1 MLKRILF
8 VVFFLLVLFVSGSIA
23 NDLKKG
29 WDEYRNANYIAA
41 VEILMPLA
49 REGNAR
55 AQYAIGFM
63 YQKGRGLPL
72 DKDEAEKWF
81 RKAEPGLRKK
91 SENGSR
97 AAQHI
102 LSVMYRRG
110 YGVEKDEEAAAEW
123 NKRAAQQGHMIAQY
137 NMGWA
142 YANGR
147 GVPWDEKK
155 AIKWY
160 AKAAQKGHPPAALNL
175 GFLYLKG
182 ELIEKDNT
190 KAYMWFNIVGAI
202 GKDARIKDKDMR
214 KRAIR
219 AKEWL
224 YERMMLG
231 EINEANR
238 LAKEW
243 LKKHGR

>member
-1 MLKRILF
+1 MFNKIILSTVLVF
-8 VVFFLLVLFVSGSIA
+8 VFSVSNSVA
-23 NDLKKG
+23 SDLKKG
-29 WDEYRNANYIAA
+29 WDEYRNGNYITAKK
-41 VEILMPLA
+41 ILMPLA
-49 REGNAR
+49 KEGNAR

-63 YQKGRGLPL
+63 HQNGHGLQL
-72 DKDEAEKWF
+72 DTDEADKWF

-91 SENGSR
+91 AENGSR
-97 AAQHI
+97 AAQNI

-123 NKRAAQQGHMIAQY
+123 NKRAARQGHMIAQY

-160 AKAAQKGHPPAALNL
+160 TKAAQKGHPSAALNL

-182 ELIEKDNT
+182 DLIEKDNT

-202 GKDARIKDKDMR
+202 GKDARTKDKDVR

-224 YERMMLG
+224 YERMML
-231 EINEANR
+231 EEVNEANH
-238 LAKEW
+238 LVKEW
-243 LKKHGR
+243 LKKHEQ

>member
-1 MLKRILF
+1 MLKKIVLLA
-8 VVFFLLVLFVSGSIA
+8 VLVFAFSVSNSIA
-23 NDLKKG
+23 SDLKKG
-29 WDEYRNANYIAA
+29 WDEYRSGNYITAK
-41 VEILMPLA
+41 EILMPLA
-49 REGNAR
+49 KEGNAR

-63 YQKGRGLPL
+63 HQKGRGLPL
-72 DKDEAEKWF
+72 DKDEADKWF
-81 RKAEPGLRKK
+81 RKAIPGLRKK
-91 SENGSR
+91 AEDGSR
-97 AAQHI
+97 SAQHI

-123 NKRAAQQGHMIAQY
+123 NKRAARQGHKIAQY

-160 AKAAQKGHPPAALNL
+160 TRAARKGHSSAALNL

-182 ELIEKDNT
+182 DLIEKDNT

-202 GKDARIKDKDMR
+202 GKDARIRDKDVR
-214 KRAIR
+214 KRANR

-224 YERMMLG
+224 YERMMLS
-231 EINEANR
+231 EVNEANH
-238 LAKEW
+238 LANGW
-243 LKKHGR
+243 LKKHRK